1 MLLTR
6 CGKTVLCLKPG
17 PSRRRFG
24 QRIVGQGTTSPCIWI
39 ILGLRGSRSARQW
52 GAARPRYDA
61 DLVNGISET
70 FKYRGAGQDASL
82 RRPSGRGRGATMD
95 VLVWLRSLGLERY
108 EAAFRDNEI
117 DERVLPSLTQEDL
130 KEIGVGPVGHRR
142 KLLDAITALRTD
154 ATANPS
160 GDAVSSPPS

>member
-1 MLLTR
+1 MMQQCSPMRVSGPLADVQREQNVKRR
-6 CGKTVLCLKPG
+6 CFDP
-17 PSRRRFG
+17 
-24 QRIVGQGTTSPCIWI
+24 
-39 ILGLRGSRSARQW
+39 
-52 GAARPRYDA
+52 
-61 DLVNGISET
+61 SET
-70 FKYRGAGQDASL
+70 FKYSGAGQDASL
-82 RRPSGRGRGATMD
+82 RRPSSQGRGATMD